1 MPGNPFPAHQHKGSA
16 LLDLVV
22 LQVQILDRL
31 VVLRAIRTS
40 RQRSPRH
47 SPRHGPRPAR
57 NATCFGR

>member
-1 MPGNPFPAHQHKGSA
+1 MPGNPFPAHQYKGSA

-47 SPRHGPRPAR
+47 GRRHGPRPAR